1 MRQPKVR
8 RLLLILFGLGVLV
21 GTLFANLFA
30 DRYLPTLA
38 KIARE
43 IGDLLAH
50 FAGQANGYFSYL
62 LKIRV
67 IPLLILWGSL
77 FTGYSLECFGV
88 VSVWYGLC
96 TGAVISGAVL
106 LYGAGGIFVFLAM
119 IFPQYLVYGLIFF
132 HLSAKYER
140 SVLVGSGRSMQ
151 LSEEVST
158 ALLIALLFL
167 LGILLEAY
175 LNPILLKLAII
186 MV

>member
-8 RLLLILFGLGVLV
+8 RLLFILFGLGVLI
-21 GTLFANLFA
+21 GTLLANLFA
-30 DRYLPTLA
+30 DRYLSTLA
-38 KIARE
+38 GIVRE
-43 IGDLLAH
+43 ISESLTH

-62 LKIRV
+62 LKIRLL
-67 IPLLILWGSL
+67 PLLILWGSL
-77 FTGYSLECFGV
+77 FTGYGLECFCV

-106 LYGAGGIFVFLAM
+106 LYGVGGIWVFLAM
-119 IFPQYLVYGLIFF
+119 IFPQYLVYSLIFF
-132 HLSAKYER
+132 HLSAKFER
-140 SVLVGSGRSMQ
+140 SILSGVARSLQ

-158 ALLIALLFL
+158 VLLIAVLFL

-175 LNPILLKLAII
+175 LNPILLKFAII

>member
-1 MRQPKVR
+1 VRQPKVR

-43 IGDLLAH
+43 ISDLLAH

-62 LKIRV
+62 LKVRV

-88 VSVWYGLC
+88 VSAWYGLC

-106 LYGAGGIFVFLAM
+106 LYGAGGIWVFLAM
-119 IFPQYLVYGLIFF
+119 IFPQYLVYGLIFL
-132 HLSAKYER
+132 HLFAKCER
-140 SVLVGSGRSMQ
+140 GISIGSGRTMQ
-151 LSEEVST
+151 LPEEVST
-158 ALLIALLFL
+158 ALLIAVLFL

-186 MV
+186 VV